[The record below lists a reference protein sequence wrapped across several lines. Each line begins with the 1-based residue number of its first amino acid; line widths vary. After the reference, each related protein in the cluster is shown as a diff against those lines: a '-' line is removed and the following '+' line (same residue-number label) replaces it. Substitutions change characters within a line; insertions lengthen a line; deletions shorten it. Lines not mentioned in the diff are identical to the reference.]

1 MSPAELGFNAWDR
14 RRLSQAAAQAVEAR
28 VFRRLQAVL
37 LVAEGHHFDE
47 AAQITGLSRRTVY
60 YLVDRY
66 LHWHQVTVLHDE
78 SRSGRPPAAL
88 RITRARILRELGR
101 SPLRLGY
108 MTNVWTVELLA
119 HHLSQR
125 YECPITPY
133 TLRRRMKQMGLE
145 CKRPRYV
152 YSEKDPHR
160 AQKRGNRPEIEVHAR
175 GRGLAHRG

>member
-1 MSPAELGFNAWDR
+1 MSPVKSGFNAWDR
-14 RRLSQAAAQAVEAR
+14 RRLSQAAAQAAEAR

-37 LVAEGHHFDE
+37 LVAEGRSFDE
-47 AAQITGLSRRTVY
+47 VAQITGLSRRTIY
-60 YLVDRY
+60 YLVGRY
-66 LHWHQVTVLHDE
+66 LHCHQVTVWHDE
-78 SRSGRPPAAL
+78 SRSGRPPVAL
-88 RITRARILRELGR
+88 SITKARILRELRR

-125 YECPITPY
+125 YECPITPHP
-133 TLRRRMKQMGLE
+133 LRRRMKQIGLE

-160 AQKRGNRPEIEVHAR
+160 AQKKGPLSGN
-175 GRGLAHRG
+175 

>member
-1 MSPAELGFNAWDR
+1 MSPEEPGFNAWDC

-37 LVAEGHHFDE
+37 LVAEGRSFDE

-66 LHWHQVTVLHDE
+66 LHGHQVSVLHDE
-78 SRSGRPPAAL
+78 SRSGRPPVA
-88 RITRARILRELGR
+88 RSITKARILRQLQR

-108 MTNVWTVELLA
+108 LTNVWTVELLA

-125 YECPITPY
+125 YGCPITPH
-133 TLRRRMKQMGLE
+133 TLRRRMKQIGLE

-160 AQKRGNRPEIEVHAR
+160 AQKKGQLFGN
-175 GRGLAHRG
+175 